1 MTIGNP
7 ADTLTYMRAV
17 RLLLGGYGAYNREK
31 RRETNVAVREEI
43 LRCCNRVRNHVENV
57 HDSAY
62 RDGNIEVAR
71 SCAGAVE
78 EVDALRNDVNV
89 AETGGEHP
97 FFSQQISASKKTINE
112 LIDHDLRT
120 LKMLVKAVNQSNELE
135 KEHAA
140 SNSKATITAAKECRQ
155 IVSSVRGHFSE
166 RRAVLR
172 KIK

>member
-7 ADTLTYMRAV
+7 AETLTYMRAV
-17 RLLLGGYGAYNREK
+17 RLLLGGYGAFSREK

-43 LRCCNRVRNHVENV
+43 LRCGNRVRNHVENV

-62 RDGNIEVAR
+62 RDGGIKLAR
-71 SCAGAVE
+71 ACAGAVE

-97 FFSQQISASKKTINE
+97 FFSQQISVSKKTIDE
-112 LIDHDLRT
+112 LISHDLRT
-120 LKMLVKAVNQSNELE
+120 LEMLVKAVNQSNELE

-140 SNSKATITAAKECRQ
+140 SNTEAAITAAKECRQ
-155 IVSSVRGHFSE
+155 LVSSVRGHFSE
-166 RRAVLR
+166 RRSVLR
-172 KIK
+172 RIK